1 MQHTTTELLY
11 IFVSLIISTSA
22 IAWVGLAY
30 PLRIARSASL
40 RFALANLLC
49 LIAIVLTMQRSTE
62 LSYWQWQFADV
73 LLLSVFLLFR
83 SGIQRL
89 FRLIPSLRLDL
100 ILLMLVAIFV
110 LTQPP
115 GVQSQHI
122 FAVTFSALATWYCA
136 MLTKDSV
143 QAIRQQINGI
153 AGTVLAIPP
162 ALLTLFFGVRLAIL
176 VNVSPEQA
184 YVVDLNSSEGIHMLW
199 FLVAQSLLMNI
210 SMFSAALAKLVMRI
224 KQLAERDMLTGIA
237 NRRMGLL
244 RLEQAE
250 KLYSREQ
257 LTFCIV
263 LLDLDYF
270 KRINDTLGHPAGDAA
285 LKECA
290 VRLNTALRASDLLFR
305 YGGEEFLALLPMTD
319 LAGALEVAGR
329 LQQAL
334 SSEPWQW
341 QGQDQHHSLQ
351 LTASMGVASIEQAGD
366 LTTLIHMADQ
376 AMFRAKSAGRNCIML
391 HEVAMPLHAEK

>member
-1 MQHTTTELLY
+1 MQQNITELLY
-11 IFVSLIISTSA
+11 VFVSLVICTST

-30 PLRIARSASL
+30 PLRIASSASL
-40 RFALANLLC
+40 RFALANLVCFL
-49 LIAIVLTMQRSTE
+49 AIMLTMQRTE
-62 LSYWQWQFADV
+62 LAIYWYWQVAD
-73 LLLSVFLLFR
+73 LLLLCVFVIFR

-89 FRLIPSLRLDL
+89 FRLKPSRRVDL
-100 ILLMLVAIFV
+100 WLLLLAAV
-110 LTQPP
+110 LFFSKAP
-115 GVQSQHI
+115 GVASQHYFGLI
-122 FAVTFSALATWYCA
+122 FSSFAAWFCA
-136 MLTKDSV
+136 MLTKDALL
-143 QAIRQQINGI
+143 AIRPQINGI

-162 ALLTLFFGVRLAIL
+162 ALLTIFFTTRLLIL
-176 VNVSPEQA
+176 LSAGPNVA
-184 YVVDLNSSEGIHMLW
+184 ALIDLNAESGQQMLW
-199 FLVAQSLLMNI
+199 FFVAQSMLMNI
-210 SMFSAALAKLVMRI
+210 AMFSAALAKLIVRI

-290 VRLNTALRASDLLFR
+290 SRLNSALRATDVLFR
-305 YGGEEFLALLPMTD
+305 YGGEEFLALLPMTELD
-319 LAGALEVAGR
+319 GALEVAAR

-334 SSEPWQW
+334 SGTPWQW
-341 QGQDQHHSLQ
+341 LGKDVV
-351 LTASMGVASIEQAGD
+351 LTASMGVASIQQAGN
-366 LTTLIHMADQ
+366 LTTLIQMADQ

-391 HEVAMPLHAEK
+391 HEVALPLHAEN